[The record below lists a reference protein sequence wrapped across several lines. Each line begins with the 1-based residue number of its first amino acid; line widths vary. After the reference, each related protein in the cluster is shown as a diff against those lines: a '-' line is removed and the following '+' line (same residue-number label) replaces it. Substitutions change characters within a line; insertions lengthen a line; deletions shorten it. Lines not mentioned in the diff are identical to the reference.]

1 MADKRKKDK
10 DFMTT
15 KASGVYLKRLAQG
28 IAGLNIFLLLL
39 AAVLAVAVYS
49 QLAVEPLQNIVNT
62 IFVIITVLV
71 YSVIAVL
78 IISRYPRHTVGWLF
92 LIVGFF
98 QVSNGLGFILENSQQ
113 VLAQSELASG
123 LSAWFRNLVLVQ
135 LAWLPAQFIPIT
147 LVLQFFPDGRLPS
160 RRWWPVPAATL
171 VAMVSWGL
179 IETVNSPGI
188 VRFFE
193 RIEPIMS
200 FLSVLALIGSLVAV
214 VFRFRRSRGV
224 ERLQMKWLVYTALT
238 GVLTSLAFIISGV
251 EGLIFDIIFLS
262 LPTLLAITIGI
273 AVLRYHLWDIDLI
286 IRRTLQYALLT
297 GLLALVYFGSVIL
310 LQTLV
315 ENLTGS
321 QSPAVIVISTLA
333 IAALFNPL
341 RMRVQDFIDRRFY
354 RKKYDAEQALAQ
366 FAAAARDE
374 VDMDQLANALLGV
387 VEQTMQPEHISIWV
401 NNDGRS

>member
-1 MADKRKKDK
+1 
-10 DFMTT
+10 MTT
-15 KASGVYLKRLAQG
+15 ETAGIYAKRLAKG
-28 IAGLNIFLLLL
+28 IVGLNILLLL
-39 AAVLAVAVYS
+39 VAAGLLVAVS
-49 QLAVEPLQNIVNT
+49 GQLSVEPENIVNT